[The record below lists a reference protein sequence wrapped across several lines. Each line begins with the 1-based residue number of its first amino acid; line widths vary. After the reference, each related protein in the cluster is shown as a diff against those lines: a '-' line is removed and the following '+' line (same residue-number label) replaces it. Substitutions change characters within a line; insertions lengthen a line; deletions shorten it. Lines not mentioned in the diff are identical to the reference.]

1 VSFFLLHIPPRL
13 LTINTRSFSVGF
25 TADKIVYGREARL
38 TISFTQPYRGR
49 YEDRAEILFE
59 DTQLGKEF
67 VIVRAL
73 RVIVGSRADH
83 AALKPTAPYVPRKRT
98 NRAPAS
104 EVVPGVV
111 SLSRTRQGQFL
122 LGSQAPESNAV
133 IRWVVPLPHAEI
145 PTHISLAL
153 KHGSTRVQVENI
165 KNTAL
170 PRSFDAATYGRHF
183 KTLLWVEEFQME
195 YAVRILVL

>member
-1 VSFFLLHIPPRL
+1 MID
-13 LTINTRSFSVGF
+13 NRSFSVDF
-25 TADKIVYGREARL
+25 IPSKMIYGRETRL
-38 TISFTQPYRGR
+38 IINFTQTYRGR

-83 AALKPTAPYVPRKRT
+83 AALQPVAPYVPRRRT
-98 NRAPAS
+98 NRAPVT

-111 SLSRTRQGQFL
+111 SLSKTYQGRFL
-122 LGSQAPESNAV
+122 PGIQAPESNAA
-133 IRWVVPLPHAEI
+133 IRWVVPLPQAGI
-145 PTHISLAL
+145 PTHITSAL
-153 KHGSTRVQVENI
+153 KFGATKDQVENI
-165 KNTAL
+165 KRSAL
-170 PRSFDAATYGRHF
+170 PQILDATTYGRHF

-195 YAVRILVL
+195 CLIQIYFSGLY

>member
-1 VSFFLLHIPPRL
+1 MID
-13 LTINTRSFSVGF
+13 NQSFSVDF
-25 TADKIVYGREARL
+25 IPSKMVYGQETRL
-38 TISFTQPYRGR
+38 IINFTRAYRGR

-83 AALKPTAPYVPRKRT
+83 AALQPIAPYVPRRRT
-98 NRAPAS
+98 NRAPVN

-111 SLSRTRQGQFL
+111 SPSRMHQGRFL
-122 LGSQAPESNAV
+122 PDIQAPESNAA
-133 IRWVVPLPHAEI
+133 IRWVVSLPQAAI
-145 PTHISLAL
+145 PAHITSAL
-153 KHGSTRVQVENI
+153 KFGATKDQVENI
-165 KNTAL
+165 KRSAL
-170 PRSFDAATYGRHF
+170 PQTFDATTYGRHF

-195 YAVRILVL
+195 CIIQIYFSGLY